1 VYPWPGQ
8 RLRCCRDNLFGVADD
23 IDSVRVAGLDEDSVG
38 DAAPRRR
45 RSRAKKQK
53 KQRPFWQELPILI
66 VIAAVIAA
74 LVVTFIG
81 RPYVIPSQSMEPT
94 LHGCPGC
101 TGDRIYVEKL
111 SYDFGDPKPGD
122 VVVFVGPTGSWNSDY
137 HSNRSSNPV
146 VRGIQNFFSF
156 FGLVPPDEND
166 LVKRVIAVGG
176 QTVQCCD
183 AQGRVEVDG
192 KPLDEPYAHY
202 LDPYQPGLPFAVKTP
217 MGLSINPVGREFG
230 PIKVPDGNLWVM
242 GDNRNESADSRAH
255 VDDELSGTVPIRD
268 MRGKAVFKIWPPG
281 RIGPVRAQDPQKN

>member
-1 VYPWPGQ
+1 MVSG
-8 RLRCCRDNLFGVADD
+8 AD
-23 IDSVRVAGLDEDSVG
+23 SERTGEPS
-38 DAAPRRR
+38 PRRR
-45 RSRAKKQK
+45 RAQGKKQK
-53 KQRPFWQELPILI
+53 KQRPFWQELPLLI

-94 LHGCPGC
+94 LMGRNG

-111 SYDFGDPKPGD
+111 SYDFSDPKPGD
-122 VVVFVGPTGSWNSDY
+122 VVVFVGPSSSWNKSY
-137 HSNRSSNPV
+137 HSNRNGNTV

-183 AQGRVEVDG
+183 AQGRVQVDG
-192 KPLDEPYAHY
+192 TSLDEPYVWY
-202 LDPYQPGLPFAVKTP
+202 QKPYTPGLAYGVKVAGGVAV
-217 MGLSINPVGREFG
+217 NPSGREFG
-230 PIKVPDGNLWVM
+230 PIKVPDGNVWVM

-255 VDDELSGTVPIRD
+255 VDDEYSGTVPVKDI
-268 MRGKAVFKIWPPG
+268 RGKAVFKIWPPS
-281 RIGPVRAQDPQKN
+281 RIGPIHSVNPQTK